1 MTTIR
6 WTEDGIGRAAHWH
19 SENGAPP
26 PATVQIIGD
35 ETTAD
40 EACRSARAGVGLLWR
55 GDFHNGRQLVQ
66 AMSRRLRG
74 DRGGNREATGGRRSG
89 GRRGGRGRS
98 RDRRGR
104 DRFVGSVDSA
114 GPAHDPALS
123 FFAERDAIE
132 QRARLLGRVVV
143 ELGPDFD
150 LALRRAPDVAAACR
164 AAYGPA
170 DGPVCVS
177 LTELGGVL
185 SAYEWQLRGVEIPA
199 LGDSVH
205 PRYGVFSPVRGEYL
219 DLVAQTPLPWGRNV
233 GSVSTDTDS
242 AEPTGTAFDLGT
254 GTGVLAA
261 ILLRRGAATVVAT
274 DINPRAVA
282 CASENLDRLCPG
294 ADVSVIEADLFP
306 PGRADLIVCNPP
318 WLPAQP
324 TSALEI
330 GIYDPGSAVLHRFI
344 ERLTDHLTPA
354 GEGWLIISDLAER
367 LGLRPS
373 GELRERIETAGLRVL
388 ERIDTVPRHPRAADT
403 ADALHAARSAEVT
416 SLWRLGLR

>member
-6 WTEDGIGRAAHWH
+6 WTEDGIGRSADWH

-40 EACRSARAGVGLLWR
+40 EACRLASAGVGLLWR

-66 AMSRRLRG
+66 AMNRRLR
-74 DRGGNREATGGRRSG
+74 DERGGASGTTQRRRSG
-89 GRRGGRGRS
+89 GRRGRGRA

-104 DRFVGSVDSA
+104 DQVVRSGDSHD
-114 GPAHDPALS
+114 PARDPALS
-123 FFAERDAIE
+123 FFSERDAIE
-132 QRARLLGRVVV
+132 QRSRLLGRVIV

-170 DGPVCVS
+170 LGPVCVS

-185 SAYEWQLRGVEIPA
+185 SAYQWQLRGVEIPA

-219 DLVAQTPLPWGRNV
+219 DLVAQTPLPVGMSA
-233 GSVSTDTDS
+233 GSVSTDTES
-242 AEPTGTAFDLGT
+242 AQSSGTAFDLGT

-261 ILLRRGAATVVAT
+261 ILLRRGAARVVAT
-274 DINPRAVA
+274 DINPRAIA
-282 CASENLDRLCPG
+282 CARENLDRLCPG
-294 ADVSVIEADLFP
+294 ADASVIEADLFP

-330 GIYDPGSAVLHRFI
+330 GIYDPDSAVLHRFV
-344 ERLTDHLTPA
+344 EGLAGHLTPA

-367 LGLRPS
+367 LGLRPV
-373 GELRERIETAGLRVL
+373 GELRERIEAADLRVL
-388 ERIDTVPRHPRAADT
+388 ERIDTAPRHPRAADA

-416 SLWRLGLR
+416 SLWRLGRR